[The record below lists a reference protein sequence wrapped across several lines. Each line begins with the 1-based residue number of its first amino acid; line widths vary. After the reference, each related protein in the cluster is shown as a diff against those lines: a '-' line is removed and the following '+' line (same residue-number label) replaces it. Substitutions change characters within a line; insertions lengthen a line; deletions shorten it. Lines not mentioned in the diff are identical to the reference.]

1 MIFSDIVGIIAD
13 DLTGA
18 NDTAL
23 QFHLR
28 GANTKI
34 LLDSECIPQDKADK
48 EIHYRA
54 LMIYLELLALAFIIV
69 YIVDETGIVDSF
81 KALIKRWLNTK
92 SNISLKPL
100 DCSLCMTHWVCLVYV
115 LIFGNFSIFV
125 YLYILFLSCNTDN
138 IYTLIQKV
146 NEIISK
152 LFNI

>member
-1 MIFSDIVGIIAD
+1 
-13 DLTGA
+13 
-18 NDTAL
+18 
-23 QFHLR
+23 
-28 GANTKI
+28 
-34 LLDSECIPQDKADK
+34 
-48 EIHYRA
+48 
-54 LMIYLELLALAFIIV
+54 MIYLELLALAFIIV

-81 KALIKRWLNTK
+81 KVLIKRWLNTK

-146 NEIISK
+146 SWHVKICIIFFALLIELFSK
-152 LFNI
+152 KIFDRFF

>member
-1 MIFSDIVGIIAD
+1 
-13 DLTGA
+13 
-18 NDTAL
+18 
-23 QFHLR
+23 
-28 GANTKI
+28 
-34 LLDSECIPQDKADK
+34 
-48 EIHYRA
+48 
-54 LMIYLELLALAFIIV
+54 MIYLELLALAFIIV

-100 DCSLCMTHWVCLVYV
+100 DCSLCMTHWVCLAYAF
-115 LIFGNFSIFV
+115 IFNELSIYV

-138 IYTLIQKV
+138 IYALIQKV